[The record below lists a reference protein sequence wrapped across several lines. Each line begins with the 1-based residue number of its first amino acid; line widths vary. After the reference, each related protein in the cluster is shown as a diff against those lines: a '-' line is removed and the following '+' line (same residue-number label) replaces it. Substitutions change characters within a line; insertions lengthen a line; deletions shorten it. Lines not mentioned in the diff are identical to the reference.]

1 MTEHLLFTLAI
12 VGGTGPEGTG
22 LGMRWARAGY
32 RVIIGSRSAEKA
44 EAHAARLNER
54 LGESGLVR
62 GMVNLQA
69 ARRAD
74 LVVLTVPYAGH
85 RQTLEAIAPM
95 LKNKILLDVT
105 VPLNSPDVTR
115 VKMPPAGS
123 AAQEAREIL
132 GPEVRVVSGFHNVAQ
147 AQLEDPD
154 SPLACDVFVCGDDP
168 AAKTQVMELVE
179 AAGARGW
186 DAGPLDN
193 SVVSEG
199 LTSVLIGIN
208 KRFRVDSSGIQVVG
222 VPR

>member
-1 MTEHLLFTLAI
+1 LSEHLLFTLAI

-22 LGMRWARAGY
+22 LGMRWAKAGY
-32 RVIIGSRSAEKA
+32 RVIIGSRSGEKA
-44 EAHAARLNER
+44 EAHASLLNAR
-54 LGESGLVR
+54 LGEAGLIHGMENSEAVR
-62 GMVNLQA
+62 Q
-69 ARRAD
+69 AD

-85 RQTLEAIAPM
+85 RQTLDAIAPT
-95 LKNKILLDVT
+95 LKGKILLDVT
-105 VPLNSPDVTR
+105 VPLDPSDVTR
-115 VKMPPAGS
+115 VRMPRAGS

-132 GPEVRVVSGFHNVAQ
+132 GSEVRVVSAFHNVAQ
-147 AQLEDPD
+147 AHLEDPD
-154 SPLACDVFVCGDDP
+154 IPLACDVLVCGDDG

-193 SVVSEG
+193 SAVPEG

-208 KRFRVDSSGIQVVG
+208 KRFKVRSSGIQVVG